1 MVEWSDGYVTSIDYT
16 SGFYPGLSPI
26 SQNFSLLL
34 RGIAPVELTD
44 GFSYCELGC
53 GHGFS
58 TTLLAA
64 ANPTGAFWGVD
75 FNPAHVSSAE
85 RLAAAARIENVTF
98 LEQSFAE
105 ALTASMPRLDLIAL
119 HGVWSWISGENRR
132 AIVDFI
138 NAKLKPGGVTYISY
152 NALPGWAAHAP
163 LRQLLVERLRGKT
176 DITPEAINEA
186 VGFAAR
192 VRETGA
198 AYFAANPHSAQR
210 LEAIASSSR
219 NYVAHEYFNR
229 HWSPSYHSDIAADLS
244 AAKLVFGAPSD
255 VAEHL
260 DQRLLKPAVQ
270 ELLKELTDLSARE
283 TVIDY
288 YLNRQFRRDLFVRGA
303 RELSAREREERL
315 LATRFAVIA
324 PQPTYPFKVRF
335 PLGEVTLE
343 PSPYEAILNALAEQP
358 LTLGQL
364 LSRTDVGP
372 LGSQA
377 VFQAIVLLIVARL
390 VAPTLDPEGEAE
402 RRKSTSR
409 FNEAVLSQ
417 LGGDRQEQTL
427 ASPVLG
433 TGVPVPYIHQ
443 VFLAT
448 KALDARLP
456 IDTVVAAI
464 TARHQQLRKKG
475 KPVTS
480 LEDTRSELQ
489 EALTEFRQSRFPI
502 YQRLGL

>member
-16 SGFYPGLSPI
+16 SGFYPGLSPL
-26 SQNFSLLL
+26 SQNFSLLI

-64 ANPTGAFWGVD
+64 ANPIGSFWGVD

-85 RLAAAARIENVTF
+85 RLAAAARVENVTF

-105 ALTASMPRLDLIAL
+105 ALTASMPRLDFIAL
-119 HGVWSWISGENRR
+119 HGVWSWIGGENRR
-132 AIVDFI
+132 AIIDFI
-138 NAKLKPGGVTYISY
+138 NAKLKPGGAVYISY

-176 DITPEAINEA
+176 DITPEAVNEA
-186 VGFAAR
+186 VGFATR

-210 LEAIASSSR
+210 LEAIATSSR

-229 HWSPSYHSDIAADLS
+229 HWSPSYHADIAADLS
-244 AAKLVFGAPSD
+244 AAKLVFGAPSE
-255 VAEHL
+255 VAEHF
-260 DQRLLKPAVQ
+260 DQRLLKPAAQ
-270 ELLKELTDLSARE
+270 ELLKELADSSARE

-288 YLNRQFRRDLFVRGA
+288 YMNRQFRRDVFVRGA

-315 LATRFAVIA
+315 LATPFVMIA
-324 PQPTYPFKVRF
+324 PQPTYPFKLRF

-343 PSPYEAILNALAEQP
+343 QSPYEAILNALAEQP

-364 LSRTDVGP
+364 LSKTDVGR
-372 LGSQA
+372 LGTQA
-377 VFQAIVLLIVARL
+377 VFQAVILSVVARL
-390 VAPTLDPEGEAE
+390 IAPTLDPEGEAE
-402 RRKSTSR
+402 RRKSTAP

-417 LGGDRQEQTL
+417 LVGDRQEQTL

-433 TGVPVPYIHQ
+433 TGIPVPHIHQ

-448 KALDARLP
+448 KAIDARLP
-456 IDTVVAAI
+456 IDTVVTAI

-480 LEDTRSELQ
+480 PEDTRSELQ

>member
-16 SGFYPGLSPI
+16 SGFYPGLSPL

-34 RGIAPVELTD
+34 RGIAPVQLAD

-64 ANPTGAFWGVD
+64 ANPKGSFWGVD
-75 FNPAHVSSAE
+75 FNPAHVASAE
-85 RLAAAARIENVTF
+85 RLAAAARVENVAF

-105 ALTASMPRLDLIAL
+105 ALTASMPRLDFISL
-119 HGVWSWISGENRR
+119 HGVWSWISGANRR
-132 AIVDFI
+132 AIIDFI
-138 NAKLKPGGVTYISY
+138 NARLKPGGVVYISY

-176 DITPEAINEA
+176 DATPEAINEA
-186 VGFAAR
+186 VAFAAR

-198 AYFAANPHSAQR
+198 AYFAANPHSSQR
-210 LEAIASSSR
+210 LEAIAASPR

-229 HWSPSYHSDIAADLS
+229 DWSPSYHSDVAAELS
-244 AAKLVFGAPSD
+244 AAKLVFAAPSD
-255 VAEHL
+255 VAEHF
-260 DQRLLKPAVQ
+260 DQLSLKPEVQ
-270 ELLKELTDLSARE
+270 QLLKELTDSSARE

-303 RELSAREREERL
+303 REMSGREREENL
-315 LATRFAVIA
+315 LATRFALIA
-324 PQPTYPFKVRF
+324 PLPTYPFKVRL
-335 PLGEVTLE
+335 PLGELTLE
-343 PSPYEAILNALAEQP
+343 QSPHEAILNALAEQP

-364 LSRTDVGP
+364 LSKTDVGT

-377 VFQAIVLLIVARL
+377 VFQAIVLSIVAKL
-390 VAPTLDPEGEAE
+390 VAPTLDPEGEVE
-402 RRKSTSR
+402 RHKSAAR

-417 LGGDRQEQTL
+417 LGGDRQEQSL
-427 ASPVLG
+427 ASPILG
-433 TGVPVPYIHQ
+433 TGIPVPRIHQ
-443 VFLAT
+443 LFLAT
-448 KALDARLP
+448 NAIDARVP
-456 IDTVVAAI
+456 VDAVVATI
-464 TARHQQLRKKG
+464 TTRQQQLRKKG

-480 LEDTRSELQ
+480 LEETRRELE
-489 EALTEFRQSRFPI
+489 EALTEFRQSWFPI

>member
-16 SGFYPGLSPI
+16 SGFYPGLSPL

-64 ANPTGAFWGVD
+64 ANPTGSFWGVD

-85 RLAAAARIENVTF
+85 RLAAAARVENVTF
-98 LEQSFAE
+98 LDQSFAE
-105 ALTASMPRLDLIAL
+105 ALTASLPRLDFIAL

-132 AIVDFI
+132 AIIDFI
-138 NAKLKPGGVTYISY
+138 YAKLKPGGVIYISY

-210 LEAIASSSR
+210 LEAIATSSR

-229 HWSPSYHSDIAADLS
+229 HWSPSYHSDVAADLS
-244 AAKLVFGAPSD
+244 AAKLVFGAPSE
-255 VAEHL
+255 VAEHV
-260 DQRLLKPAVQ
+260 DQRLLKPAAQ
-270 ELLKELTDLSARE
+270 ELLKELTDSSARE

-324 PQPTYPFKVRF
+324 PQPTYPFKLRF
-335 PLGEVTLE
+335 PLGEVTFE
-343 PSPYEAILNALAEQP
+343 QSPYEAILNALAEQP
-358 LTLGQL
+358 LTLGEL
-364 LSRTDVGP
+364 LSKTDVGA

-377 VFQAIVLLIVARL
+377 VFQAIILSIAARL

-402 RRKSTSR
+402 RRKSTAR

-427 ASPVLG
+427 ASPILG
-433 TGVPVPYIHQ
+433 TGIPVPQIHQ

-448 KALDARLP
+448 KATDARLP

-480 LEDTRSELQ
+480 LEETRSELQ
-489 EALTEFRQSRFPI
+489 QALTEFRQSRFPI

>member
-16 SGFYPGLSPI
+16 SGFYPGLSPL
-26 SQNFSLLL
+26 SQNFSLLI
-34 RGIAPVELTD
+34 RGFAPVELTD

-64 ANPTGAFWGVD
+64 ANPIGSFWGVD

-85 RLAAAARIENVTF
+85 RLAAAARVENVTF

-105 ALTASMPRLDLIAL
+105 ALTASMPRLDFIAL
-119 HGVWSWISGENRR
+119 HGVWSWIGGENRR
-132 AIVDFI
+132 AIIDFI
-138 NAKLKPGGVTYISY
+138 NAKLKPGGAVYISY

-163 LRQLLVERLRGKT
+163 LRQLLMERLRGKT
-176 DITPEAINEA
+176 DITPEAVNEA
-186 VGFAAR
+186 VGFATR

-210 LEAIASSSR
+210 LEAIATSSR

-229 HWSPSYHSDIAADLS
+229 HWSPSYHADIAADLS
-244 AAKLVFGAPSD
+244 AAKLVFGAPSE
-255 VAEHL
+255 VAEHF
-260 DQRLLKPAVQ
+260 DQRLLKPAAQ
-270 ELLKELTDLSARE
+270 ELLKELADLSARE

-288 YLNRQFRRDLFVRGA
+288 YMNWHFRRDVFVRGA

-315 LATRFAVIA
+315 LATRFAMIA
-324 PQPTYPFKVRF
+324 PQPTYPFKLRF

-343 PSPYEAILNALAEQP
+343 QRPYEAILNALAEQP

-364 LSRTDVGP
+364 LSQTVVGR
-372 LGSQA
+372 LGTQA
-377 VFQAIVLLIVARL
+377 VFQAVILSVVARL
-390 VAPTLDPEGEAE
+390 IAPTLDPEGEAE
-402 RRKSTSR
+402 RRKSTAP

-417 LGGDRQEQTL
+417 LVGDRQEQTL

-433 TGVPVPYIHQ
+433 TGIPVPHIHQ

-448 KALDARLP
+448 KAIDARLP
-456 IDTVVAAI
+456 IDTVVTAI

-475 KPVTS
+475 KPVTL

>member
-16 SGFYPGLSPI
+16 SGFYPGLSPL
-26 SQNFSLLL
+26 SQNFSLLI

-64 ANPTGAFWGVD
+64 ANPIGSFWGVD

-85 RLAAAARIENVTF
+85 RLAAAARVENVTF

-105 ALTASMPRLDLIAL
+105 ALTASMPRLDFIAL
-119 HGVWSWISGENRR
+119 HGVWSWIGGENRR
-132 AIVDFI
+132 AIIDFI
-138 NAKLKPGGVTYISY
+138 NAKLKPGGAVYISY

-176 DITPEAINEA
+176 DITPEAVNEA
-186 VGFAAR
+186 VGFATR

-210 LEAIASSSR
+210 LEAIATSSR

-229 HWSPSYHSDIAADLS
+229 HWSPSYHADIAADLS
-244 AAKLVFGAPSD
+244 AAKLVFGAPSES
-255 VAEHL
+255 AEHF
-260 DQRLLKPAVQ
+260 DQRLLKPAAQ
-270 ELLKELTDLSARE
+270 ELLKELADSSARE

-288 YLNRQFRRDLFVRGA
+288 YMNRQFRRDVFVRGA

-315 LATRFAVIA
+315 LATPFVMIA
-324 PQPTYPFKVRF
+324 PQPTYPFKLRF

-343 PSPYEAILNALAEQP
+343 QSPYEAILNALAEQP

-364 LSRTDVGP
+364 LSKTDVGR
-372 LGSQA
+372 LGTQA
-377 VFQAIVLLIVARL
+377 VFQAVILSVVARL
-390 VAPTLDPEGEAE
+390 IAPTLDPEGEAE
-402 RRKSTSR
+402 RRKSTAP

-417 LGGDRQEQTL
+417 LVGDRQEQTL

-433 TGVPVPYIHQ
+433 TGIPVPHIHQ

-448 KALDARLP
+448 KAIDARLP
-456 IDTVVAAI
+456 IDTVVTAI

-480 LEDTRSELQ
+480 PEDTRSELQ